1 MQSTVKENGTVRA
14 EGVGAM
20 IMYKIF
26 FEIISNKTDADII
39 DTFEAVNKEV
49 MNDSEHKY
57 HTDKENQQDKILDN
71 ARELLSGYAFGRYIK
86 PVVEAVYISE

>member
-1 MQSTVKENGTVRA
+1 
-14 EGVGAM
+14 M

-39 DTFEAVNKEV
+39 STFEAVNKEV
-49 MNDSEHKY
+49 IYDSEHRY

-71 ARELLSGYAFGRYIK
+71 ARELLSGYVFGRYIK
-86 PVVEAVYISE
+86 PVVEAIYVEE

>member
-1 MQSTVKENGTVRA
+1 
-14 EGVGAM
+14 M

-26 FEIISNKTDADII
+26 FEIISNKNDADII

-49 MNDSEHKY
+49 IYDSGYKY
-57 HTDKENQQDKILDN
+57 HTDKESEQDTILDN

>member
-1 MQSTVKENGTVRA
+1 
-14 EGVGAM
+14 M
-20 IMYKIF
+20 IMYQIA
-26 FEIISNKTDADII
+26 FEILFDRTRAEIA

-49 MNDSEHKY
+49 IYDSEHKY

-86 PVVEAVYISE
+86 PIVEAVYISE

>member
-1 MQSTVKENGTVRA
+1 
-14 EGVGAM
+14 M

-26 FEIISNKTDADII
+26 FEIISNKNDADII

-49 MNDSEHKY
+49 IYDSEHKY
-57 HTDKENQQDKILDN
+57 HTDKESEQDKILDN

-86 PVVEAVYISE
+86 PVVEAVHISE

>member
-1 MQSTVKENGTVRA
+1 
-14 EGVGAM
+14 M
-20 IMYKIF
+20 IMYQIA
-26 FEIISNKTDADII
+26 FEILFDRTRAEIA

-49 MNDSEHKY
+49 IHDCEHKY

-71 ARELLSGYAFGRYIK
+71 ARELLSGYTFGSYIK

>member
-1 MQSTVKENGTVRA
+1 
-14 EGVGAM
+14 
-20 IMYKIF
+20 MYKIF

-49 MNDSEHKY
+49 IYDSEHRY

>member
-1 MQSTVKENGTVRA
+1 
-14 EGVGAM
+14 M
-20 IMYKIF
+20 IMYQIA
-26 FEIISNKTDADII
+26 FEILFDRTRAEIA

-49 MNDSEHKY
+49 IYDSEYKY

-71 ARELLSGYAFGRYIK
+71 ARELLSNYAFGRYIK

>member
-1 MQSTVKENGTVRA
+1 
-14 EGVGAM
+14 M

-26 FEIISNKTDADII
+26 FEIISNRTDADII

-49 MNDSEHKY
+49 MNDCEHRY

-71 ARELLSGYAFGRYIK
+71 ARELLDGYAFGRYIK

>member
-1 MQSTVKENGTVRA
+1 
-14 EGVGAM
+14 M
-20 IMYKIF
+20 IMYQIA
-26 FEIISNKTDADII
+26 FEILFDRTRAEIA

-49 MNDSEHKY
+49 IYDSEHRY

>member
-1 MQSTVKENGTVRA
+1 
-14 EGVGAM
+14 M

-39 DTFEAVNKEV
+39 DTFDAVNKEV
-49 MNDSEHKY
+49 IYDSEHRY

-86 PVVEAVYISE
+86 PIVEVVYISE

>member
-1 MQSTVKENGTVRA
+1 MVV
-14 EGVGAM
+14 
-20 IMYKIF
+20 YKIF
-26 FEIISNKTDADII
+26 FEIISNKNDADII

-49 MNDSEHKY
+49 IYDSEHKY

-71 ARELLSGYAFGRYIK
+71 ANELLSGYAFGRYIK

>member
-1 MQSTVKENGTVRA
+1 
-14 EGVGAM
+14 M
-20 IMYKIF
+20 IMYQIA
-26 FEIISNKTDADII
+26 FEILFDRTRAEIA

-49 MNDSEHKY
+49 IHDYEHRY

-71 ARELLSGYAFGRYIK
+71 ARELLNSYTFGRYIK

>member
-1 MQSTVKENGTVRA
+1 
-14 EGVGAM
+14 M

-49 MNDSEHKY
+49 IYDSEHRY

>member
-1 MQSTVKENGTVRA
+1 
-14 EGVGAM
+14 M

-39 DTFEAVNKEV
+39 STFEAVNKEV
-49 MNDSEHKY
+49 IYDNEHRY

-71 ARELLSGYAFGRYIK
+71 ARELLDGYAFGRYIK
-86 PVVEAVYISE
+86 PIVEAVYVEE

>member
-1 MQSTVKENGTVRA
+1 
-14 EGVGAM
+14 M

-26 FEIISNKTDADII
+26 FEIISNRTDADII

-49 MNDSEHKY
+49 IHDCEYKY
-57 HTDKENQQDKILDN
+57 HTDKESEQNIILDN

-86 PVVEAVYISE
+86 PVVEAVHISE

>member
-1 MQSTVKENGTVRA
+1 
-14 EGVGAM
+14 M

-39 DTFEAVNKEV
+39 STFEAVNKEV
-49 MNDSEHKY
+49 IYDSEHRY

>member
-1 MQSTVKENGTVRA
+1 
-14 EGVGAM
+14 M
-20 IMYKIF
+20 IMYQIA
-26 FEIISNKTDADII
+26 FEILFDRTRAEIA

-49 MNDSEHKY
+49 IHDCENKY

-71 ARELLSGYAFGRYIK
+71 ARELLSNYAFGRYIK